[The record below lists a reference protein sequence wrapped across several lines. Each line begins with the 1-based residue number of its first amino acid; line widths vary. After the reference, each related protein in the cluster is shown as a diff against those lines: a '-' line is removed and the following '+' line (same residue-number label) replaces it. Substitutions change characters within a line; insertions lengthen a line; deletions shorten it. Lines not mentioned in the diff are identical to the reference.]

1 MKNYIFGL
9 ILFSG
14 FVLATPSANYAQ
26 TVPAAPTQQ
35 AANPIIIK
43 PTMPIEYVVFAS
55 NALTTIE
62 IQGSEVDSYLACK
75 NVLDTELK
83 KYIAEKKRPEDVVSF
98 GIQLEI
104 AQNLITLLNRA
115 KLTGND
121 APKFKG
127 FLNALVLAGKN
138 YKPDSSK

>member
-1 MKNYIFGL
+1 MKHYVLGL
-9 ILFSG
+9 LL
-14 FVLATPSANYAQ
+14 LAGVSVSSYQLSYAQ
-26 TVPAAPTQQ
+26 TAPAAANQQ

-62 IQGSEVDSYLACK
+62 IQGSEVDGYLACK
-75 NVLDTELK
+75 NTLDTELK
-83 KYIAEKKRPEDVVSF
+83 KYIAEKKRPEDVVTF

-115 KLTGND
+115 KLTGNE

-127 FLNALVLAGKN
+127 FINALVTAGKN
-138 YKPDSSK
+138 YKPESSK

>member
-1 MKNYIFGL
+1 MKNYILGL
-9 ILFSG
+9 FLLSG
-14 FVLATPSANYAQ
+14 IAITTSQSSFAQ
-26 TVPAAPTQQ
+26 TAPAAATQQ
-35 AANPIIIK
+35 ASNPVIIK

-62 IQGSEVDSYLACK
+62 IQGNEVDSYLACK

-83 KYIAEKKRPEDVVSF
+83 KYIAEKKRPEDVVTF

-138 YKPDSSK
+138 YKSESSK